1 MFYDYEP
8 RPYIGVTGF
17 TEPEQVKAALETI
30 PGNVFRNLMVGV
42 LVNWQ
47 SLREEATMPLTH
59 KRFPNPED
67 VKNIFQSHEKALNLV
82 HYNTNKEFTS
92 EILTNDI
99 PTISWDAEGLLRD
112 NENELI
118 IDETTDYI
126 KRSYSLPNSLIR

>member
-47 SLREEATMPLTH
+47 
-59 KRFPNPED
+59 
-67 VKNIFQSHEKALNLV
+67 
-82 HYNTNKEFTS
+82 
-92 EILTNDI
+92 
-99 PTISWDAEGLLRD
+99 
-112 NENELI
+112 
-118 IDETTDYI
+118 
-126 KRSYSLPNSLIR
+126 